1 MAGPGPSKHKLQNV
15 GPQEE
20 WSIREKLCLA
30 SSVMRSGDQNWVSV
44 SRAIKP
50 FAEPGRPPDWFSQK
64 HCASQYSELL
74 ETTETPKRKRGE
86 RGEVVETIE
95 DVIVKKLTVERIEE
109 LTKSIRDIQ
118 DRYKKLKHEL
128 ELVQNGQ
135 LDHNLH
141 EIWNDIVARKKQ
153 DEEEAEAKRK
163 AVEEAYQA
171 RMAIK
176 NASKRPLASIRTL
189 SADPTTSGLDSPS
202 PDVASG
208 SDVVMAQPPLGGIT
222 VMTPAV
228 SSPVTSTPTAAP
240 GVDDSLAKKAAN
252 IGVQKPSPPQS
263 PLTELLRKNGI
274 PSFGTVTSEKCG
286 EGTFGETGIEADT
299 VPLHEMPITP
309 SPIHTII
316 PGPPSAVAPTL
327 SKLLESGLSAV
338 PIPATIAVFQTPPM
352 EAPAVALRIPEIPE
366 PSPVLKQ
373 AQEEAGKVLANESD
387 VQMSV
392 TVVGQRLLLP
402 CESNAHVTVVTAPP
416 AVEAPAAEMAPQEV
430 NAAALTTDATAAASV
445 PAVTVAE
452 EIPQPK
458 SELTPPALPKAEQV
472 VPEAARVEVQPLA
485 EVLTEQPQVEEV
497 VVESLQQALMP
508 QVEEEAAMEVVEMG
522 DGDGDGDVLGEMEDG
537 EQDIDIPLGSEEEK
551 ALLEEQSPPSH
562 PEIQIAQEEE
572 GMAKEI
578 FSTPPETPAPMPAPM
593 TTPMPTL
600 ISTPI
605 STPIPTSTPLPIPT
619 PMPTPIPTHV
629 ATPIVTPVA
638 TPMPTPMATPMPTPM
653 ATPMPTPVATPIPTL
668 MSTPTPTPMPTLIPT
683 PMPTPM
689 PTPARDTSPTPLPT
703 PSQEELK
710 PSLVQPFMPPP
721 EVKEEIAVEA
731 AKLSPHVEPVP
742 QVTCEAA
749 DPPAEQ
755 LASPKVQAHT
765 SPQPTSP
772 VTQPKDETEIQAA
785 DPATEGVVEDVE
797 QRKNEQ
803 LNLEATAQTEPLVDV
818 ENKCEDTTEASEEVE
833 THQIPDI
840 VPEEEEDDEVTV
852 KKDEPDPEETKQE
865 QAVPSDP
872 ASPASSTSSKVP
884 SEDTPLGIRRKP
896 GRPNKRSMVKKIVKL
911 QQKEVGSEAGS
922 IEEERSET
930 DILEVMEHGASESE
944 DGSSMHNT
952 LHMPSTSLTDS
963 VPNSP
968 ASSQFSIGSEDPEA
982 LQAQK
987 IWKKSIM
994 LVWRAAANH
1003 KYANV
1008 FLQPVTNDIAPGYHS
1023 IVHRPMDLS
1032 TIKKNIEN
1040 GAIRTTAEFQR
1051 DVMLMFQNAI
1061 MYNSSDHDVFH
1072 MAVEM
1077 QRDVMEHVQQ
1087 FLATQLIMQT
1097 SESSVGAK
1105 VLRGRDPAKK
1115 QESLEKV
1122 HAQTLSHRF
1131 AVSRASAFSMSSSR
1145 GGSLT
1150 QPHDTLSMCSPAF
1163 LLSLFDVGTRGRRSA
1178 IEADMKMKK

>member
-1 MAGPGPSKHKLQNV
+1 LFYLSLEHKLQNV

-208 SDVVMAQPPLGGIT
+208 SDVVMAQVVPPSKICQPPLGGIT

-373 AQEEAGKVLANESD
+373 GFPLTIVPHS
-387 VQMSV
+387 S
-392 TVVGQRLLLP
+392 P
-402 CESNAHVTVVTAPP
+402 S
-416 AVEAPAAEMAPQEV
+416 
-430 NAAALTTDATAAASV
+430 ALTTDATAAASA

-458 SELTPPALPKAEQV
+458 SELTPPALPKAEV
-472 VPEAARVEVQPLA
+472 SVISNHI
-485 EVLTEQPQVEEV
+485 EQPQVEEV

-522 DGDGDGDVLGEMEDG
+522 DGDGDVLGEMEDG
-537 EQDIDIPLGSEEEK
+537 EQDIDIPLGK
-551 ALLEEQSPPSH
+551 EQSPPSH
-562 PEIQIAQEEE
+562 PEQIQIAQEEE

-605 STPIPTSTPLPIPT
+605 STPIPTST
-619 PMPTPIPTHV
+619 
-629 ATPIVTPVA
+629 
-638 TPMPTPMATPMPTPM
+638 
-653 ATPMPTPVATPIPTL
+653 
-668 MSTPTPTPMPTLIPT
+668 
-683 PMPTPM
+683 
-689 PTPARDTSPTPLPT
+689 
-703 PSQEELK
+703 Q
-710 PSLVQPFMPPP
+710 PPP
-721 EVKEEIAVEA
+721 EVKEEIAVDA
-731 AKLSPHVEPVP
+731 GKLSPHVEPVP

-803 LNLEATAQTEPLVDV
+803 PNLEATAQTEPLVDV
-818 ENKCEDTTEASEEVE
+818 ENKREDTTEASEEVE

-865 QAVPSDP
+865 Q
-872 ASPASSTSSKVP
+872 
-884 SEDTPLGIRRKP
+884 
-896 GRPNKRSMVKKIVKL
+896 
-911 QQKEVGSEAGS
+911 EVGSEAGS

-1087 FLATQLIMQT
+1087 QFLATQLIMQT

-1115 QESLEKV
+1115 QESLEK
-1122 HAQTLSHRF
+1122 
-1131 AVSRASAFSMSSSR
+1131 
-1145 GGSLT
+1145 
-1150 QPHDTLSMCSPAF
+1150 DTLSMCSPAF

>member
-1 MAGPGPSKHKLQNV
+1 
-15 GPQEE
+15 
-20 WSIREKLCLA
+20 
-30 SSVMRSGDQNWVSV
+30 VSV

-118 DRYKKLKHEL
+118 ERYKKLKHEL

-176 NASKRPLASIRTL
+176 NAPKRPLASIRTL
-189 SADPTTSGLDSPS
+189 SADPTTTGLDSPS
-202 PDVASG
+202 SDVASG
-208 SDVVMAQPPLGGIT
+208 SDVVMAQPPLGGIAVT
-222 VMTPAV
+222 TPAV

-240 GVDDSLAKKAAN
+240 GVDDSLAKKAAT
-252 IGVQKPSPPQS
+252 IDVQKPSPPQS

-274 PSFGTVTSEKCG
+274 PSFGTVTS
-286 EGTFGETGIEADT
+286 
-299 VPLHEMPITP
+299 
-309 SPIHTII
+309 
-316 PGPPSAVAPTL
+316 
-327 SKLLESGLSAV
+327 
-338 PIPATIAVFQTPPM
+338 
-352 EAPAVALRIPEIPE
+352 
-366 PSPVLKQ
+366 
-373 AQEEAGKVLANESD
+373 
-387 VQMSV
+387 
-392 TVVGQRLLLP
+392 
-402 CESNAHVTVVTAPP
+402 
-416 AVEAPAAEMAPQEV
+416 
-430 NAAALTTDATAAASV
+430 
-445 PAVTVAE
+445 
-452 EIPQPK
+452 
-458 SELTPPALPKAEQV
+458 V

-485 EVLTEQPQVEEV
+485 EVLTEQPQVEEEV
-497 VVESLQQALMP
+497 VVESLQQALVP
-508 QVEEEAAMEVVEMG
+508 QVEEAAM
-522 DGDGDGDVLGEMEDG
+522 GDGDGDVLGEMEDG

-562 PEIQIAQEEE
+562 PE
-572 GMAKEI
+572 
-578 FSTPPETPAPMPAPM
+578 
-593 TTPMPTL
+593 
-600 ISTPI
+600 
-605 STPIPTSTPLPIPT
+605 
-619 PMPTPIPTHV
+619 
-629 ATPIVTPVA
+629 
-638 TPMPTPMATPMPTPM
+638 
-653 ATPMPTPVATPIPTL
+653 
-668 MSTPTPTPMPTLIPT
+668 
-683 PMPTPM
+683 
-689 PTPARDTSPTPLPT
+689 
-703 PSQEELK
+703 
-710 PSLVQPFMPPP
+710 PPP
-721 EVKEEIAVEA
+721 EVNEEIAVEA
-731 AKLSPHVEPVP
+731 AKLSPPVEPVP
-742 QVTCEAA
+742 QVKCEAA

-797 QRKNEQ
+797 QKKNEQ
-803 LNLEATAQTEPLVDV
+803 PNLEATAQTEPLVDV
-818 ENKCEDTTEASEEVE
+818 ENKREGTTEASEEVE

-852 KKDEPDPEETKQE
+852 KKDEPEPEGSKQE
-865 QAVPSDP
+865 QARIQDC
-872 ASPASSTSSKVP
+872 
-884 SEDTPLGIRRKP
+884 
-896 GRPNKRSMVKKIVKL
+896 RPMSLHN
-911 QQKEVGSEAGS
+911 EAGS

-1115 QESLEKV
+1115 QESLEK
-1122 HAQTLSHRF
+1122 
-1131 AVSRASAFSMSSSR
+1131 
-1145 GGSLT
+1145 
-1150 QPHDTLSMCSPAF
+1150 DILSMGSPAF